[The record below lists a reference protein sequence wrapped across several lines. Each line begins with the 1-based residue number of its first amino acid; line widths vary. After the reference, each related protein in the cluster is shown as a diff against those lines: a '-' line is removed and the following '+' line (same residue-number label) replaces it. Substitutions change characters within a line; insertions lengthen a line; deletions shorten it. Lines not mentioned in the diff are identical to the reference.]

1 MCERSVFSLL
11 AYFVRILQFPLSR
24 YLLCV
29 LDFNS
34 TLGKWF
40 LHNILESGSVSGIF
54 GHL

>member
-1 MCERSVFSLL
+1 M
-11 AYFVRILQFPLSR
+11 AYFVRILQFPPSR

-29 LDFNS
+29 LDFSS
-34 TLGKWF
+34 TLGEWL